1 MREQRLLE
9 RLRSWEDEP
18 GRRSRE
24 DSGRIIDSVLSH
36 LQRVLNTKTGTVQIA
51 DDFGLPDFTDLVYNY
66 PEAVRGLERSIQI
79 MVQKYE
85 PRLKM
90 VRVRFIPQ
98 EDPRLS
104 LDFQI
109 TAEIDSEEEKVPVL
123 FESQMDVNGRVKV
136 KG

>member
-9 RLRSWEDEP
+9 RLRAWEEDP
-18 GRRSRE
+18 GRRSME

-66 PEAVRGLERSIQI
+66 PEAVRGLERSIQSMI
-79 MVQKYE
+79 QKYE
-85 PRLKM
+85 PRLNS

-98 EDPRLS
+98 DDVRLS

-109 TAEIDSEEEKVPVL
+109 TAEIHGEDEKIPVL
-123 FESQMDVNGRVKV
+123 FESQMDLSGRVKI